1 MRFLDKVAMIT
12 GGSGEIGREIA
23 LNFAREG
30 ALVAVGDLSFMA
42 AESVTDKIKEMKRKA
57 LPFKA
62 DVTNPQEMEAVV
74 GEVVSSFGKID
85 ILVHC
90 AGIRRDSPFHA
101 MTDTAWDEVMNVQL
115 KGCFTTARL
124 AQKYMVR
131 DKYGKIIIIAS
142 PVPSDMEISLGM
154 VGQANYDAANAGLM
168 GLTTSLA
175 IELGPYN
182 INVNCVAPEFIETK
196 MTIETVRRQ
205 GMYMD
210 DFKKA
215 VLAHIPLRRLGTVAD
230 VSNTVLFLACEESD
244 YITGQV
250 IKVKGGP

>member
-12 GGSGEIGREIA
+12 GGTGEIGREIA

-42 AESVTDKIKEMKRKA
+42 AENVTDKIKEMKRKA

-74 GEVVSSFGKID
+74 EGVVSFFGKID

-90 AGIRRDSPFHA
+90 AGVRRDSPFHA
-101 MTDTAWDEVMNVQL
+101 LTESAWDEVMNVQL
-115 KGCFTTARL
+115 KGCFTTAKL

-131 DKYGKIIIIAS
+131 DRYGKIIIIAS
-142 PVPSDMEISLGM
+142 PVPSDLEISLGM

-196 MTIETVRRQ
+196 MTMETVRRH
-205 GMYMD
+205 GLYMD

-215 VLAHIPLRRLGTVAD
+215 ILAHIPLRRLGTVED
-230 VSNTVLFLACEESD
+230 VSNTVLFLASEESG

>member
-12 GGSGEIGREIA
+12 GGTGEIGKEIA
-23 LNFAREG
+23 LNLAREG
-30 ALVAVGDLSFMA
+30 ALVAVSDLSFMA
-42 AESVTDKIKEMKRKA
+42 AESVADKIKEMKRKA

-62 DVTNPQEMEAVV
+62 DVTNPQEMESVV
-74 GEVVSSFGKID
+74 DEVISSFGRID

-90 AGIRRDSPFHA
+90 AGVRRDSPLHA
-101 MTDTAWDEVMNVQL
+101 MTERAWDEVTDVQL

-124 AQKYMVR
+124 AQKYMANNQ
-131 DKYGKIIIIAS
+131 YGKIIVIAS

-154 VGQANYDAANAGLM
+154 VGQVNYDAANAGLM
-168 GLTTSLA
+168 GLATSLA

-182 INVNCVAPEFIETK
+182 ITVNCVAPEFIETK
-196 MTIETVRRQ
+196 MTMEMVRRH

-215 VLAHIPLRRLGTVAD
+215 ILAHIPLRRLGKVAD
-230 VSNTVLFLACEESD
+230 VSNTVLFLASEESD

-250 IKVKGGP
+250 IRVKGGP